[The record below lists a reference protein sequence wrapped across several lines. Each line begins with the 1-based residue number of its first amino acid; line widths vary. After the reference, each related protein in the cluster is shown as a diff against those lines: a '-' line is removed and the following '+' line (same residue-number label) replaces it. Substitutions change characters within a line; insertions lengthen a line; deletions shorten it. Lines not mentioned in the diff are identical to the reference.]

1 MQTGKTNSNQT
12 VYDVAIIGAGPA
24 GALAAKKLRDQG
36 ASVVI
41 LERETFPRFSIGESL
56 LPHCLNLLENAGL
69 LQPVIE
75 TGFQFK
81 NGAAFQ
87 RGDEKR
93 DIDFREKYDA
103 GWGTAYQV
111 KRAEFD
117 KVLADNAEKA
127 GADILYGRTVTRS
140 DLNKGDCHLTHVGED
155 GDTMVTSSRFV
166 LDASGFGRVLS
177 KLEDLELPSTL
188 AMRTVLFTHMED
200 QITDPEFDRNKI
212 LITVH
217 PKKKDVWYWTI
228 PFSDGTSSVG
238 VVYSNDEDLPDEE
251 VFKRHLQE
259 THLGE
264 LLKNASQTRPLGKI
278 KGYSCDV
285 KSLHGPGFALLGNAA
300 EFLDP
305 IFSSGVTIALQS
317 SELAVPLVLKELEGQ
332 SPDWENDFSKPLKK
346 GVDVFRVFVQSWYE
360 GGLQD
365 IILNRPEEK
374 TDIELMMVS
383 ILSGYAWS
391 EDSPLVQNPTRIL
404 RLLEKMYA

>member
-1 MQTGKTNSNQT
+1 MKTADINSPET

-24 GALAAKKLRDQG
+24 GALAAKMLRDQG

-41 LERETFPRFSIGESL
+41 LEREIFPRFSIGESL
-56 LPHCLNLLENAGL
+56 LPHCLNLLEKAGL
-69 LQPVIE
+69 LQPVVQE
-75 TGFQFK
+75 GFQFK
-81 NGAAFQ
+81 NGAAFR
-87 RGDEKR
+87 RGEDNR
-93 DIDFREKYDA
+93 DIDFREKFDA

-127 GADILYGRTVTRS
+127 GADILYGRTVTKS
-140 DLNKGDCHLTHVGED
+140 DLNKGDCRLTHIGEN
-155 GDTMVTSSRFV
+155 GDTVVTSSRFV

-177 KLEDLELPSTL
+177 RLEDLETPSELT
-188 AMRTVLFTHMED
+188 MRTVLFTHMED
-200 QITDPEFDRNKI
+200 RISDPEFDRNKI

-217 PKKKDVWYWTI
+217 PEKKDVWYWTI

-238 VVYSNDEDLPDEE
+238 VVYSEDEGQPDME
-251 VFKRHLQE
+251 VFQGYLND
-259 THLGE
+259 THLGN
-264 LLKNASQTRPLGKI
+264 LLKDAELTRPLGKI

-285 KSLHGPGFALLGNAA
+285 KSLHGPGFSLLGNAA

-332 SPDWENDFSKPLKK
+332 SPDWENEFSKPLKK
-346 GVDVFRVFVQSWYE
+346 GVDVFRVFVKSWYE

-365 IILNRPEEK
+365 IILNRPGEK
-374 TDIELMMVS
+374 TEIELMMVS